1 MRECWD
7 FDAWQFYE
15 RREIENLYETRK
27 FVEKQ
32 FGKLGRAQ
40 ESLKNVHKFKEKRIN
55 ILITR
60 EFCNFIKKRNKIANF
75 SVS

>member
-1 MRECWD
+1 MRKCWD

-32 FGKLGRAQ
+32 FGKLRRAQ